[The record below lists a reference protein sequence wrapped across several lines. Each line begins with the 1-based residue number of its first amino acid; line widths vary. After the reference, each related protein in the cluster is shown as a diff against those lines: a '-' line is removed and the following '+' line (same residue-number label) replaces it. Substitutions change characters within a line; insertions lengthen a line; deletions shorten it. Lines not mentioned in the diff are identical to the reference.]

1 MRTRE
6 EHLKSWFDQQL
17 RTARVARLPIYARG
31 KTAQR
36 YAFEREMAS
45 AQDCETP
52 SDGYNIATGDYRAA
66 DGTTA
71 APAHRVA
78 PDADQVGTMF
88 GLLDTVQVGWVDIGT
103 RLLLVDGRRTV
114 ARWDYL
120 NVAPWKPAPVLPAL
134 VPSYMV
140 RRAVER
146 PSRVARVV
154 NGATAAL
161 DLPTSAAV
169 WQASIEPQRG
179 HRWSLALEAA
189 GTYLLHNAGQSAER
203 PDVWSK
209 RHRSFLARPD
219 RSAFKGTA
227 RYTLPQPCRYGAQ
240 RGHLAWVAAPSR
252 TWQIGAPGTAE
263 RQTVQAGLT
272 MMGGPVGTRAAVREA
287 WRGHQRITLV
297 IGKRARAA
305 QRAARAA
312 ESAEVRAARLA
323 RGAVG
328 TRGPARSPWS
338 LSARSLPAAAAAV
351 ADAAATLEGVIR
363 TSTDGAVITF
373 TDGTSV
379 TVIGAAQ
386 VHDATRGRAYPVREW
401 SRRAA
406 LARLELA

>member
-1 MRTRE
+1 MRTRQE
-6 EHLKSWFDQQL
+6 CLERYFDQQL
-17 RTARVARLPIYARG
+17 RAARVARLPIYARG

-52 SDGYNIATGDYRAA
+52 SDGYNIATGTYRAA
-66 DGTTA
+66 EGTTA

-88 GLLDTVQVGWVDIGT
+88 GLLETVQVGWVDIGT

-114 ARWDYL
+114 ARWEYL
-120 NVAPWKPAPVLPAL
+120 NVSPWKPAPILPAI

-140 RRAVER
+140 RKAVER
-146 PSRVARVV
+146 PSRVARVIG
-154 NGATAAL
+154 GATPAL

-209 RHRSFLARPD
+209 RHRRFLAKPD

-227 RYTLPQPCRYGAQ
+227 RYVLPQPCRYGAQ
-240 RGHLAWVAAPSR
+240 RGHAAWVESPSR
-252 TWQIGAPGTAE
+252 IWQAGAAGVEPLM
-263 RQTVQAGLT
+263 VQAGLT
-272 MMGGPVGTRAAVREA
+272 MLGGPVGTRAATRQA
-287 WRGHQRITLV
+287 WRGHQRVTLV

-305 QRAARAA
+305 QQRKRQA
-312 ESAEVRAARLA
+312 ESAETRAARLE

-328 TRGPARSPWS
+328 KRGPARSPWS
-338 LSARSLPAAAAAV
+338 LAPRSLPAAAAPV
-351 ADAAATLEGVIR
+351 ADQVATLEGVLR

-373 TDGTSV
+373 ADGTSV
-379 TVIGAAQ
+379 TVLGAAQ
-386 VHDATRGRAYPVREW
+386 VHDDKRGRAYPVREW

-406 LARLELA
+406 LAGLQLA

>member
-52 SDGYNIATGDYRAA
+52 SDGYNVATGDYRAA

-120 NVAPWKPAPVLPAL
+120 NVAPWQPAPVLPAV

-146 PSRVARVV
+146 PSRVARVID
-154 NGATAAL
+154 GAAAAL

-179 HRWSLALEAA
+179 HRWSLALEARGRTYCTTRGCRPNVPMSGPN
-189 GTYLLHNAGQSAER
+189 GTGHFWPVPTGQRSRVRPGTPCRSLAATAHNADIWRGL
-203 PDVWSK
+203 
-209 RHRSFLARPD
+209 RHLPARG
-219 RSAFKGTA
+219 RSAHQG
-227 RYTLPQPCRYGAQ
+227 PQNVKRCK
-240 RGHLAWVAAPSR
+240 
-252 TWQIGAPGTAE
+252 
-263 RQTVQAGLT
+263 
-272 MMGGPVGTRAAVREA
+272 
-287 WRGHQRITLV
+287 LV
-297 IGKRARAA
+297 
-305 QRAARAA
+305 
-312 ESAEVRAARLA
+312 
-323 RGAVG
+323 
-328 TRGPARSPWS
+328 
-338 LSARSLPAAAAAV
+338 
-351 ADAAATLEGVIR
+351 
-363 TSTDGAVITF
+363 
-373 TDGTSV
+373 
-379 TVIGAAQ
+379 
-386 VHDATRGRAYPVREW
+386 
-401 SRRAA
+401 
-406 LARLELA
+406 